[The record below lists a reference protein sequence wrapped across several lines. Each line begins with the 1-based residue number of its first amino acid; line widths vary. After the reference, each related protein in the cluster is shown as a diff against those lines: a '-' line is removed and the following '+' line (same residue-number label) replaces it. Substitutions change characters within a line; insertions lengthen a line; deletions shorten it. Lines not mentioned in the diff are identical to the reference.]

1 MGYQMI
7 DGIDRLKKSLSVIA
21 TAEAGEIDLSSPQAI
36 SQIVKRGQANKFFDV
51 GDQVTPRWAQD
62 ASHTYDLDMDVV
74 AFYDVE
80 TRDGETKPGM
90 WLQSHW
96 GLPGVQFDA
105 SEAIYVASAEIAA
118 GTTLHFTIGTTWG
131 SNCVKDKVYQFTL
144 ENALPAGGQI
154 VIGSSTSFYTWGAP
168 DVVPSKW
175 RAYTFAGP
183 KYVTPI
189 DEMVLTEGTEGTDLG
204 TLASNTVYGTTGMNN
219 LQRAAY
225 GYNRWSQSGIRQW
238 LNSEAAV
245 ATVDA
250 NGKLVGGWWEPQNPY
265 DRPPQQITTL
275 RGFMAGLPAEFLAEI
290 QLIKV
295 VTALNTVTDS
305 AFGTTEITYDKF
317 FLPSLEQEY
326 VVPQLSGVEGAYW
339 PYWKERLE
347 LNSPQAQGGGG
358 TNPRHIRYAIEN
370 HSSAQYCRLRSANR
384 GTAYHTWYVNTTGGV
399 YYGTYAATNA
409 YRPVPACVIC

>member
-1 MGYQMI
+1 M
-7 DGIDRLKKSLSVIA
+7 
-21 TAEAGEIDLSSPQAI
+21 
-36 SQIVKRGQANKFFDV
+36 
-51 GDQVTPRWAQD
+51 GDQVSPRWAQD
-62 ASHTYDLDMDVV
+62 ASHTYDMDMDVV

-80 TRDGETKPGM
+80 TRDGETKPGL

-105 SEAIYVASAEIAA
+105 SEAIYVAPAEIAA

-131 SNCVKDKVYQFTL
+131 SNCVKDKAYQFTL

-290 QLIKV
+290 QPIKV

-370 HSSAQYCRLRSANR
+370 HSSAQTCRLRSAFR
-384 GTAYHTWYVNTTGGV
+384 GSAHYTWYVGTTGYVGN
-399 YYGTYAATNA
+399 YGATYA